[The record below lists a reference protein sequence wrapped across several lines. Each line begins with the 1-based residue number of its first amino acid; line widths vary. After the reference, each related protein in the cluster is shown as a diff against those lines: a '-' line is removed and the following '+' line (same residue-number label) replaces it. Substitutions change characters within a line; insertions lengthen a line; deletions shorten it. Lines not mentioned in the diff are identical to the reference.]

1 MTKVSRF
8 FKAIGRTLSAPFRW
22 VFHKFMDKHDTVLE
36 KKIRRELEIS
46 LSHELKTP
54 LTSIFAYSE
63 LLIESLEKYG
73 TKEDKE
79 SIKLIYRKSQE
90 LIRFI
95 DNIINISIL
104 EINPQVLFSTKINLS
119 NIIIEAV
126 NRFRTFY
133 EIGRDVSIA
142 TSIEPDLNVF
152 GNDRFFQTVFF
163 ELLSNAY
170 LYRKDKKPVVIS
182 LSAKMVLKKEKDK
195 TIELCE
201 CVIADNGIGIR
212 QSNLS
217 RVFEK
222 FFRAEEADTAQT
234 SGLGMGLTLVKKIL
248 NFYNSTIEIKSD
260 YGKGTTITIEFP
272 LYR

>member
-1 MTKVSRF
+1 MTKISRF
-8 FKAIGRTLSAPFRW
+8 FRAVGKTLSAPFRW
-22 VFHKFMDKHDTVLE
+22 VFHKMMDKHDAVLE

-119 NIIIEAV
+119 NIIIEAI

-133 EIGRDVSIA
+133 EIGRGVTIT

-152 GNDRFFQTVFF
+152 GNDRLFQTVFF

-170 LYRKDKKPVVIS
+170 LYKRDKKPVNID
-182 LSAKMVLKKEKDK
+182 LSVKTVLKKDKDK
-195 TIELCE
+195 TAEFCE
-201 CVIADNGIGIR
+201 FTITDNGIGIKP
-212 QSNLS
+212 SNLN

-222 FFRAEEADTAQT
+222 FFRVEEADTAQT
-234 SGLGMGLTLVKKIL
+234 SGLGMGLTLVKRAL
-248 NFYNSTIEIKSD
+248 SFYNSTIDITSI